1 MVYKKNIPAPYW
13 LVLLIFIVAGLFIS
27 GKWQTLMFAM
37 RGETGMELVETC
49 HSQYGFSIRHPKIW
63 HPQLYGQAG
72 LHGVSD
78 LKLMITNGRTGPT
91 ITVYYHPVREPTIDQ
106 ALNWQKAIIDASSM
120 TVVETKAIAVDTNI
134 QAIATTYQRDKFT
147 YEAITFVRND
157 GMFTFLFQNRKSDD
171 EQDRMIFEAM
181 VVSFASCQDSPP

>member
-1 MVYKKNIPAPYW
+1 
-13 LVLLIFIVAGLFIS
+13 
-27 GKWQTLMFAM
+27 
-37 RGETGMELVETC
+37 
-49 HSQYGFSIRHPKIW
+49 
-63 HPQLYGQAG
+63 
-72 LHGVSD
+72 
-78 LKLMITNGRTGPT
+78 
-91 ITVYYHPVREPTIDQ
+91 
-106 ALNWQKAIIDASSM
+106 M